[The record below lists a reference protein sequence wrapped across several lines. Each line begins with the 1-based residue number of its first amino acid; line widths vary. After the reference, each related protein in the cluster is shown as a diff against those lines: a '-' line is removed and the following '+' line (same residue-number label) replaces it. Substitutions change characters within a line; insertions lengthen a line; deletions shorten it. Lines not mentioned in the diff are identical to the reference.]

1 MLENLLL
8 QPKAYKT
15 LKITDLA
22 QGIFKMP
29 EEVLPGELEK
39 SKAGSRAASAG
50 VRLRE
55 ERLSKGIKTST
66 VAEKLHITN
75 HYVKAIESDSFEK
88 LPGAIF
94 IRGYLKNYAELLNL
108 NPSEIV
114 GLYEKTAS
122 QNTNGSNS
130 KASSYKLK
138 PRNRIFV
145 ISSVILF
152 IILFVALWIYDNI
165 YGEESTTDF
174 SDTVALGE
182 IQRNQPKALLDSGKS
197 LPTGNQVSISQ
208 NDSVFA
214 ELGRRS
220 ASHYDTNKIIN
231 FNSSGPDTLD
241 ILFSDESWI
250 EITDV
255 SVGKRFREIMVT
267 GDFLRVKGE
276 APFTV
281 LVADALAA
289 RIRFNGAEIPIIDS
303 IRIDNSASV
312 TLGM

>member
-1 MLENLLL
+1 
-8 QPKAYKT
+8 
-15 LKITDLA
+15 
-22 QGIFKMP
+22 MP
-29 EEVLPGELEK
+29 EEVLSGELEK
-39 SKAGSRAASAG
+39 SKAGSRSASAG

-130 KASSYKLK
+130 RASSYKLK

-152 IILFVALWIYDNI
+152 IILFVALWIYDNS
-165 YGEESTTDF
+165 YTEESTTDF
-174 SDTVALGE
+174 SDTVALGK
-182 IQRNQPKALLDSGKS
+182 NQLNALLDSGKF

-281 LVADALAA
+281 LVADAPAA

>member
-15 LKITDLA
+15 RKITELA

-39 SKAGSRAASAG
+39 SKAGSRTASAG
-50 VRLRE
+50 MRLRE
-55 ERLSKGIKTST
+55 ERLSKGIKTT
-66 VAEKLHITN
+66 AVAEKLHITN
-75 HYVKAIESDSFEK
+75 HYVKAIEADSFEK
-88 LPGAIF
+88 LPGTIF

-114 GLYEKTAS
+114 GLYEKTVS
-122 QNTNGSNS
+122 QSINGSKS

-152 IILFVALWIYDNI
+152 IILFVALWIYDII
-165 YGEESTTDF
+165 YGEESTADF
-174 SDTVALGE
+174 SDTDALGE
-182 IQRNQPKALLDSGKS
+182 NQRNQPKALLDSGKF
-197 LPTGNQVSISQ
+197 LPKGNEVSISQ
-208 NDSVFA
+208 NGSVFA

-220 ASHYDTNKIIN
+220 ASDSDRNKIIN
-231 FNSSGPDTLD
+231 FNPSGPDTLD

-255 SVGKRFREIMVT
+255 SVGKHFREIMVT

-281 LVADALAA
+281 LVADAPAV
-289 RIRFNGAEIPIIDS
+289 RIRFNGVEIPVTKS

>member
-15 LKITDLA
+15 RKITELA

-29 EEVLPGELEK
+29 EEVLTGELEK
-39 SKAGSRAASAG
+39 SKAGSRTASAG

-55 ERLSKGIKTST
+55 ERLSKGIKTTT

-114 GLYEKTAS
+114 GLYEKKAS
-122 QNTNGSNS
+122 QNTNDSNS
-130 KASSYKLK
+130 RASSYKLK
-138 PRNRIFV
+138 SRNRIFV

-165 YGEESTTDF
+165 YGEESIADF
-174 SDTVALGE
+174 SDTDALGE
-182 IQRNQPKALLDSGKS
+182 NQRNQPKALLDSGKF
-197 LPTGNQVSISQ
+197 LPKGNEVPISQ
-208 NDSVFA
+208 NGSVFA

-220 ASHYDTNKIIN
+220 ASDSDRNKIIN
-231 FNSSGPDTLD
+231 FNPSGPDTLD

-255 SVGKRFREIMVT
+255 SVDKGLREIMVT
-267 GDFLRVKGE
+267 GNFLRVKGK

-281 LVADALAA
+281 LVADAPAA
-289 RIRFNGAEIPIIDS
+289 RIRFYGAEIPITDS

>member
-1 MLENLLL
+1 MQAIKKLNLLENLLL

-29 EEVLPGELEK
+29 EEVLLRELEK
-39 SKAGSRAASAG
+39 SKAGSKTASAG

-114 GLYEKTAS
+114 GLYEKTVS
-122 QNTNGSNS
+122 QETNSSNS
-130 KASSYKLK
+130 KASSHIIK

-152 IILFVALWIYDNI
+152 IIN
-165 YGEESTTDF
+165 
-174 SDTVALGE
+174 
-182 IQRNQPKALLDSGKS
+182 S
-197 LPTGNQVSISQ
+197 L
-208 NDSVFA
+208 
-214 ELGRRS
+214 
-220 ASHYDTNKIIN
+220 
-231 FNSSGPDTLD
+231 
-241 ILFSDESWI
+241 
-250 EITDV
+250 
-255 SVGKRFREIMVT
+255 
-267 GDFLRVKGE
+267 
-276 APFTV
+276 
-281 LVADALAA
+281 
-289 RIRFNGAEIPIIDS
+289 
-303 IRIDNSASV
+303 
-312 TLGM
+312 

>member
-1 MLENLLL
+1 
-8 QPKAYKT
+8 
-15 LKITDLA
+15 
-22 QGIFKMP
+22 MP

-39 SKAGSRAASAG
+39 SKAGSRTASAG

-55 ERLSKGIKTST
+55 ERLSKGIKTTT

-75 HYVKAIESDSFEK
+75 HYVKAIEADSFEK
-88 LPGAIF
+88 LPGTIF

-174 SDTVALGE
+174 SDTDALGE
-182 IQRNQPKALLDSGKS
+182 NQRNQPKALLDSGKF
-197 LPTGNQVSISQ
+197 LPKGNEVPISQ

-220 ASHYDTNKIIN
+220 ASDSDRNKIIN
-231 FNSSGPDTLD
+231 FNPSGPDTLD

-281 LVADALAA
+281 LVADAPAA
-289 RIRFNGAEIPIIDS
+289 RIRFNGAEIPITDS

>member
-15 LKITDLA
+15 PKITDLA

-29 EEVLPGELEK
+29 EEVLSGELEK
-39 SKAGSRAASAG
+39 SKAGSRTASAG

-55 ERLSKGIKTST
+55 ERLSKGIKTTT

-75 HYVKAIESDSFEK
+75 HYVKAIESDNFEK

-94 IRGYLKNYAELLNL
+94 IKGYLKNYAALLNL

-182 IQRNQPKALLDSGKS
+182 NQRNQPKAPLDSGKF
-197 LPTGNQVSISQ
+197 PPAGNQVSVSQ
-208 NDSVFA
+208 NNSVFA

-220 ASHYDTNKIIN
+220 ASDSDSNKIIN
-231 FNSSGPDTLD
+231 FNTYYWD
-241 ILFSDESWI
+241 
-250 EITDV
+250 
-255 SVGKRFREIMVT
+255 
-267 GDFLRVKGE
+267 
-276 APFTV
+276 
-281 LVADALAA
+281 
-289 RIRFNGAEIPIIDS
+289 PIKE
-303 IRIDNSASV
+303 
-312 TLGM
+312 LEL

>member
-1 MLENLLL
+1 
-8 QPKAYKT
+8 
-15 LKITDLA
+15 
-22 QGIFKMP
+22 MP

-39 SKAGSRAASAG
+39 SKAGSRTASAG

-55 ERLSKGIKTST
+55 ERLSKGIKTTT

-94 IRGYLKNYAELLNL
+94 IRGYLKNYAELLSL

-138 PRNRIFV
+138 QRNRIFV

-152 IILFVALWIYDNI
+152 IILFVALWIYDNS
-165 YGEESTTDF
+165 YTEESTTDF
-174 SDTVALGE
+174 SDTVALGK
-182 IQRNQPKALLDSGKS
+182 NQLNALLDSGKF
-197 LPTGNQVSISQ
+197 LPTGNQVSISR
-208 NDSVFA
+208 NNSVFA

-220 ASHYDTNKIIN
+220 ASDYDSNKIIN

-255 SVGKRFREIMVT
+255 PVGKRFRGIMVT

-276 APFTV
+276 APFIV
-281 LVADALAA
+281 LVADAPAA
-289 RIRFNGAEIPIIDS
+289 RIRFNGAEIPITDS

>member
-1 MLENLLL
+1 
-8 QPKAYKT
+8 
-15 LKITDLA
+15 
-22 QGIFKMP
+22 MP

-39 SKAGSRAASAG
+39 SKAGSRTASAG

-130 KASSYKLK
+130 RASSYKLK

-152 IILFVALWIYDNI
+152 IILFVALWIYDNS
-165 YGEESTTDF
+165 YTEESTTDF
-174 SDTVALGE
+174 SDTVALGK
-182 IQRNQPKALLDSGKS
+182 NQLNALLDSGKF

-281 LVADALAA
+281 LVADAPAA

>member
-1 MLENLLL
+1 MKSYLALF
-8 QPKAYKT
+8 YK
-15 LKITDLA
+15 
-22 QGIFKMP
+22 
-29 EEVLPGELEK
+29 
-39 SKAGSRAASAG
+39 
-50 VRLRE
+50 
-55 ERLSKGIKTST
+55 RLS
-66 VAEKLHITN
+66 
-75 HYVKAIESDSFEK
+75 
-88 LPGAIF
+88 
-94 IRGYLKNYAELLNL
+94 KNYAELLNL

-165 YGEESTTDF
+165 YGEASTTDF
-174 SDTVALGE
+174 SDTVLLGE
-182 IQRNQPKALLDSGKS
+182 NQRNQPKAPLDSGKFP
-197 LPTGNQVSISQ
+197 PTGNQVSVSQ
-208 NDSVFA
+208 NNSVFA
-214 ELGRRS
+214 ELGRRN
-220 ASHYDTNKIIN
+220 ASDSDSNKVIN
-231 FNSSGPDTLD
+231 FNSLGPDTLD

-267 GDFLRVKGE
+267 GDFLRVKGQ

-281 LVADALAA
+281 LVADALLPLGFGLMV
-289 RIRFNGAEIPIIDS
+289 REIPITDS

-312 TLGM
+312 TADVTYMSSSSFISRRKTRKSW

>member
-1 MLENLLL
+1 
-8 QPKAYKT
+8 
-15 LKITDLA
+15 
-22 QGIFKMP
+22 MP
-29 EEVLPGELEK
+29 EEVLSGELEK
-39 SKAGSRAASAG
+39 SKAGSRTASAG

-55 ERLSKGIKTST
+55 ERLSKGIKTTT

-174 SDTVALGE
+174 SDTVALRG
-182 IQRNQPKALLDSGKS
+182 NQPKAPLDSGKFP
-197 LPTGNQVSISQ
+197 PTGNQVSVSQ
-208 NDSVFA
+208 NNSVFA
-214 ELGRRS
+214 ELGRRN
-220 ASHYDTNKIIN
+220 ASDSDSNKVIN
-231 FNSSGPDTLD
+231 FNSLGPDTLD

-281 LVADALAA
+281 LVADAPAA
-289 RIRFNGAEIPIIDS
+289 RIRFNGAEILITES

>member
-1 MLENLLL
+1 
-8 QPKAYKT
+8 
-15 LKITDLA
+15 
-22 QGIFKMP
+22 MP
-29 EEVLPGELEK
+29 EEVLSGELEK
-39 SKAGSRAASAG
+39 SKAGSRSASAG

-94 IRGYLKNYAELLNL
+94 IRGYLKNYAELLSL

-138 PRNRIFV
+138 QRNRIFV

-152 IILFVALWIYDNI
+152 IILFVALWIYDNS
-165 YGEESTTDF
+165 YTEESTTDF
-174 SDTVALGE
+174 SDTVALGK
-182 IQRNQPKALLDSGKS
+182 NQLNALLDSGKF
-197 LPTGNQVSISQ
+197 LPTGNQVSISR
-208 NDSVFA
+208 NNSVFA

-220 ASHYDTNKIIN
+220 ASDYDSNKIIN

-281 LVADALAA
+281 LVADAPAA